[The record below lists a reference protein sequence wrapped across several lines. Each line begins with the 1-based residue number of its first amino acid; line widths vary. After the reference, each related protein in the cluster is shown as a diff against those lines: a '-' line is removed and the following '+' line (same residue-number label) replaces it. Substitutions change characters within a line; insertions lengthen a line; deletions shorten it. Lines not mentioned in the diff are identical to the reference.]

1 MNADDL
7 RDAWADRTGEF
18 SPRYYAHYGPNEVSR
33 RLAALLGDA
42 VGWDARVLELG
53 CGSGRHLAH
62 LHDEGFSTL
71 AGVDIN
77 PGSFDVLREEY
88 PDLGTAGAFHA
99 GAISDVLPA
108 FDDGS
113 FDAVYSV
120 ETLQHVHP
128 EEMSATFDEVARVVG
143 DVLVTVELEG
153 DGEAGGGI
161 VEVDDGLP
169 LYRHD
174 WGSVFEARGLT
185 ETSVESIGYDT
196 VRVFERAD

>member
-1 MNADDL
+1 MNADEL

-33 RLAALLGDA
+33 HLAERLADA
-42 VGWDARVLELG
+42 VGRDASVLELG

-62 LHDEGFSTL
+62 LHDDGFTDL
-71 AGVDIN
+71 VGVDIN
-77 PGSFDVLREEY
+77 PDSFDVLREEY
-88 PDLGTAGAFHA
+88 PDLADAGSFHV
-99 GAISDVLPA
+99 GAIADVLPR
-108 FDDGS
+108 FDDRA

-128 EEMSATFDEVARVVG
+128 EEMSATFDEVARVAG

-153 DGEAGGGI
+153 DGSGGI
-161 VEVDDGLP
+161 VEVDDDLP

-174 WGSVFEARGLT
+174 WGAVFEPRGVDATTVETLGNDTART
-185 ETSVESIGYDT
+185 FR
-196 VRVFERAD
+196 RVD

>member
-18 SPRYYAHYGPNEVSR
+18 SPRYYAHYGPNEVSEVVAE
-33 RLAALLGDA
+33 RLDGA
-42 VGWDARVLELG
+42 VGRDARVLELG

-62 LHDEGFSTL
+62 LHDEGFADL

-77 PGSFDVLREEY
+77 PDSFDVLREEY
-88 PDLGTAGAFHA
+88 PDLADAGSFHA
-99 GAISDVLPA
+99 GAIADVLPEFEDRA
-108 FDDGS
+108 

-128 EEMSATFDEVARVVG
+128 QEMSTTFDEIARVAG
-143 DVLVTVELEG
+143 DALVTVELEG
-153 DGEAGGGI
+153 DGGGGI

-174 WGSVFEARGLT
+174 WGSVFESRGFAQT
-185 ETSVESIGYDT
+185 AVEALGDDT

>member
-18 SPRYYAHYGPNEVSR
+18 SPRYYAHYGPNEVSEVLAD
-33 RLAALLGDA
+33 RLGGA
-42 VGWDARVLELG
+42 VGRDARVLELG

-62 LHDEGFSTL
+62 LHAAGFSDL

-77 PGSFDVLREEY
+77 PDSFDVLREEY
-88 PDLGTAGAFHA
+88 PDLADAGSFHA
-99 GAISDVLPA
+99 GAIADVLPG
-108 FDDGS
+108 FDDRE

-128 EEMSATFDEVARVVG
+128 EEMSPTFDEVARVAG
-143 DVLVTVELEG
+143 DLLVTVELEG
-153 DGEAGGGI
+153 DADGGI
-161 VEVDDGLP
+161 VEVDEGLP

-174 WGSVFEARGLT
+174 WGSVFESRGFDQVA
-185 ETSVESIGYDT
+185 VEPLGHDT